1 MSESLQND
9 IAYMKSLAEAGAAG
23 PLKNGATLFWAGLL
37 YGLASVAQYAM
48 TVGWLPRTNLVGIA
62 IWFGT
67 SLVFGVLA
75 TYLGFARRRE
85 ACSATD
91 RASGHAWAAVGLGIM
106 AFIATVII
114 VAYRSH
120 EFSATS
126 FLMAPVIL
134 LMYGM
139 GWWVSG
145 KMSGIG
151 WVKLV
156 ALGCFV
162 AAPVLGLM
170 SGMPEQ
176 LLAYAVCLTLFATVP
191 GFVLMRAQKV

>member
-9 IAYMKSLAEAGAAG
+9 IAYMKSLAEAGGAG

-48 TVGWLPRTNLVGIA
+48 TMGWLPQTEAMGMV
-62 IWFGT
+62 IWFGV
-67 SLVFGVLA
+67 SIVFGILA
-75 TYLGFARRRE
+75 TFLGFAGRRQGG
-85 ACSATD
+85 SATD
-91 RASGHAWAAVGLGIM
+91 RASGHAWAAVGIGIM
-106 AFIATVII
+106 AFIVTVVI
-114 VAYRSH
+114 VANRSH
-120 EFSATS
+120 EFTTVS

-156 ALGCFV
+156 ALGCFL
-162 AAPVLGLM
+162 AAPALGLM
-170 SGMPEQ
+170 SGMREQ
-176 LLAYAVCLTLFATVP
+176 LLAYAICLTLFATVP
-191 GFVLMRAQKV
+191 GFVLMRAQKA